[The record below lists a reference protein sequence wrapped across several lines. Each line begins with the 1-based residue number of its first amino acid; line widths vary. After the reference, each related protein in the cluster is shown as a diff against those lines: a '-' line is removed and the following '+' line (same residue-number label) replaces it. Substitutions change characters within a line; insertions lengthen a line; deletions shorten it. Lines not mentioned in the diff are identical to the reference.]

1 MAAKQT
7 IDTIMSD
14 LKARRFKPIYILMG
28 EEPYYIDK
36 ISDFIENNVMPPE
49 ERDFNQTIVYGV
61 DTSAAQV
68 VDMARRFP
76 MMSEYQVVI
85 VKEAQNIKNWDRLDS
100 YLEKPLNTTILVI
113 CYKHGTMDARKK
125 YMIKAAAVGVV
136 FKSEK
141 LRENAIPAFID
152 DYVKSLKATI
162 DPKAKAMIADFI
174 GADLS
179 RITSEIDKV
188 LVSLPEGERKVTP
201 EVVEQKIGIS
211 KDYNMFELRD
221 ALINKDVLKAN
232 RIVKYLD
239 SNPKSASLYAFLPGL
254 FSFFQNLMVA
264 HYSDRTDR
272 GVMLA
277 LGFKSEW
284 AVKDYMKALRVFSA
298 GKTMKIIQQI
308 RETDAKSKGID
319 NPNTSPG
326 DLLKQLV
333 FFILH

>member
-7 IDTIMSD
+7 VDTIMSD

-36 ISDFIENNVMPPE
+36 ISDYIENNVMPPE
-49 ERDFNQTIVYGV
+49 ERDFNQTVIYGV

-85 VKEAQNIKNWDRLDS
+85 VKEAQNIKNWDRLDN
-100 YLEKPLNTTILVI
+100 YLEKPLNTTILVL

-125 YMIKAAAVGVV
+125 YMTKAAAVGVV

-141 LRENAIPAFID
+141 LRENAVPAFID
-152 DYVKSLKATI
+152 DYVKSCKATI

-188 LVSLPEGERKVTP
+188 LVSMPDADRKVTP
-201 EVVEQKIGIS
+201 EVVEKKIGIS

-333 FFILH
+333 YFILH

>member
-7 IDTIMSD
+7 VDTIMSD

-36 ISDFIENNVMPPE
+36 ISDYIENNVMPPE
-49 ERDFNQTIVYGV
+49 ERDFNQTVVYGV

-85 VKEAQNIKNWDRLDS
+85 VKEAQNIKNWDRLDN
-100 YLEKPLNTTILVI
+100 YLEKPLNTTILVL

-125 YMIKAAAVGVV
+125 YMTKAAAVGVV

-141 LRENAIPAFID
+141 LRENAVPAFID
-152 DYVKSLKATI
+152 DYVKSCKATI

-188 LVSLPEGERKVTP
+188 LVSMPDGDRKVTP
-201 EVVEQKIGIS
+201 EVVEKKIGIS

-333 FFILH
+333 YFILH

>member
-7 IDTIMSD
+7 VDTIMSD

-36 ISDFIENNVMPPE
+36 ISDYIENNVMPPE
-49 ERDFNQTIVYGV
+49 ERDFNQTVVYGV

-85 VKEAQNIKNWDRLDS
+85 VKEAQNIKNWDRLDN
-100 YLEKPLNTTILVI
+100 YLEKPLNTTILVL

-125 YMIKAAAVGVV
+125 YMTKAAAVGVV

-141 LRENAIPAFID
+141 LRENAVPAFID
-152 DYVKSLKATI
+152 DYVKSCKATI

-188 LVSLPEGERKVTP
+188 LVSMPDADRKVTP
-201 EVVEQKIGIS
+201 EVVGKKIGIS

-333 FFILH
+333 YFILH